1 MWKFRDQ
8 CCQKESSSFPEMA
21 TSSCSLTWGFQEI
34 PCKTQGPDFSNS
46 SSTRALCRPARQSAP
61 PSPDPVM
68 QECLLVPL
76 RVREK
81 QKVIFSCKIL
91 IFFELLSV
99 AQASCWVQRPRC
111 RSYHGEALTAMGE
124 AGVNSRECPGF
135 AGLRPDGQRG
145 RRSLTQDGETSGV
158 FRREVLQR
166 PRQGGTL
173 NSNQEGVHD
182 GEGSFT
188 GRERRVSTEGQR

>member
-1 MWKFRDQ
+1 
-8 CCQKESSSFPEMA
+8 MA
-21 TSSCSLTWGFQEI
+21 TSSCSLTCGFQEI

-81 QKVIFSCKIL
+81 QKVIFSRKIL
-91 IFFELLSV
+91 FFFLAPFCSSGTVLSAGNIDQGV
-99 AQASCWVQRPRC
+99 GHVMARPSRV
-111 RSYHGEALTAMGE
+111 TGE
-124 AGVNSRECPGF
+124 AGVNWRECPGF
-135 AGLRPDGQRG
+135 AGLRPDGQTG
-145 RRSLTQDGETSGV
+145 RRSLTQDGGTGGI

-166 PRQGGTL
+166 PRKGGTL
-173 NSNQEGVHD
+173 NSNEEGVHD
-182 GEGSFT
+182 AAGSFT
-188 GRERRVSTEGQR
+188 GRERRASAEGQR